1 MRRAPTV
8 PALLVALALPV
19 LASGAA
25 IVASRYESS
34 LDIPPRLQW
43 NANSGYCGE
52 TSFISAGLFFG
63 QYASQYTMRSL
74 ASPGVPQSDP
84 ESQLLLGVNDL
95 EAARRMRLE
104 AVAWE
109 PPRGA
114 SSEDFLVWVKRRL
127 LLGDAVILGVFTNE
141 WIFYGATDPRA
152 GDPEYDHIV
161 PVLGIGSDRPFRP
174 KWMQQYLASD
184 VIRFSDN
191 GLFTGNG
198 DPVYR
203 FDDRFDS
210 FRQTRAGANRKD
222 GPIYSLKKGGRQY
235 GVAVTGVADRDG
247 VTLPVRVETSANF
260 EIPEMQDGS
269 NAPPPSMPLELT
281 AVVSIARPGRAHR
294 LYLYDDFA
302 DVPEADF
309 NANAA
314 RAARVWDIPARSGL
328 SFEVKVAIRSD
339 EVAVFRAVPA
349 SAP

>member
-1 MRRAPTV
+1 MRRAPS
-8 PALLVALALPV
+8 AIVAMLALPV
-19 LASGAA
+19 LAAA
-25 IVASRYESS
+25 ASAAFLASRYEAS
-34 LDIPPRLQW
+34 LDIAPRLQW

-63 QYASQYTMRSL
+63 QYASQYTVRSL

-95 EAARRMRLE
+95 EAARRLRLE

-109 PPRGA
+109 PAPRA
-114 SSEDFLVWVKRRL
+114 SSEEFLAWVKRRL

-141 WIFYGATDPRA
+141 WLFYGKTNPRA

-174 KWMQQYLASD
+174 KWMSYLATD
-184 VIRFSDN
+184 VIHFSDN
-191 GLFTGNG
+191 GLWTGDG
-198 DPVYR
+198 EPVFR
-203 FDDRFDS
+203 FDARFGP

-222 GPIYSLKKGGRQY
+222 GPIYSLKKRGRQY

-247 VTLPVRVETSANF
+247 VTLPVRVVTSANS
-260 EIPEMQDGS
+260 EIPEMREGA
-269 NAPPPSMPLELT
+269 NAPPAPMPLELT
-281 AVVSIARPGRAHR
+281 AVVSIARPNRPHR

-302 DVPEADF
+302 DVPDAGF

-314 RAARVWDIPARSGL
+314 RAMRVWDIPAGSGD
-328 SFEVKVAIRSD
+328 SFEVRIRIRSN
-339 EVAVFRAVPA
+339 EVAAFRAVPA